1 MARVA
6 LVTLPDEGAADMVR
20 GALNEVG
27 IQPDFERVFLE
38 HPYRSSILAEPWR
51 VFVPA
56 DRLAEAQAAVA
67 RLVHDMAAE
76 VETQAM
82 AWSWRDQGQGQAQD
96 DARARQGADPAPARA
111 WRPSRATVAWA
122 LALTILIPF
131 LTVGLYLRVA
141 RPTTLRTMPGM
152 QARDPLPPT
161 SLFVD

>member
-27 IQPDFERVFLE
+27 IEPDFERVFVE
-38 HPYRSSILAEPWR
+38 HPYRSTILAETWR

-56 DRLAEAQAAVA
+56 ERVSEAQAAVA
-67 RLVHDMAAE
+67 RLVHDMAEE

-82 AWSWRDQGQGQAQD
+82 AWSWRHRDEE
-96 DARARQGADPAPARA
+96 GAAHDTDPGPARA

-122 LALTILIPF
+122 LALTILIPL

-141 RPTTLRTMPGM
+141 RPTLLTTPGI
-152 QARDPLPPT
+152 QDRPPRAPS
-161 SLFVD
+161 SLFAN